1 MIGLQTIEVEG
12 RRFVLLEEREYE
24 RLCREAGEA
33 AADLDEGQLPPFPK
47 PDRRGRLPA
56 LEYARVSLARDLI
69 RARKG
74 VGLSQQQLADLAG
87 LRQETISRLETGKH
101 TAHPRTVDK
110 IMRVIESARRKRRRR
125 RTQ

>member
-1 MIGLQTIEVEG
+1 MIGLQRIEVAG
-12 RRFVLLEEREYE
+12 RRFVLLEESEYE
-24 RLCREAGEA
+24 RLCREAREA
-33 AADLDEGQLPPFPK
+33 PADWDEAQLPAFPK

-74 VGLSQQQLADLAG
+74 VNLSQQQLADLAG
-87 LRQETISRLETGKH
+87 LRQETISRLESGKH

-110 IMRVIESARRKRRRR
+110 IMRAIEAARRKRRRR
-125 RTQ
+125 GK